1 MLTASLMELRA
12 DVSALDAS
20 GRSGLDEARRLEHV
34 QNGAPLLR
42 LLLGTGTGK
51 TQHARR
57 SAHDDP
63 SRVQMGTRLRCATN
77 WLGKSGA
84 LASRGES
91 AVCDELAGEV
101 WRADSDSESESE
113 SESGAGCRLAL
124 RRLAAPR
131 NVLRAQCDLRGQ
143 SSRWMARHV
152 MGFNDAAARCAC
164 CGLDME
170 FGDPCRPW

>member
-84 LASRGES
+84 L
-91 AVCDELAGEV
+91 
-101 WRADSDSESESE
+101 DSESEPE

-164 CGLDME
+164 CSLDME
-170 FGDPCRPW
+170 FGDP